1 MAWIFSEFSRAKR
14 RARRK
19 GKSDGR
25 QSIPSLDWNGGP
37 VPYLETL
44 RAQYLVKINN
54 LQLKRWRIEGQ
65 AIRAEEED
73 FAGKTSTQYQVA
85 QLDNERSLYEE
96 HLNKLLREKT
106 GAPEDNPLSIA
117 PRVRHIPAFVYIVAL
132 IFLAVGEYFVTL
144 PATKIILNDDD
155 WQALVITGSF
165 SALSILAAHIVGLT
179 LKIDMD
185 REKPQPPSQKW
196 GALVIFIFLSN
207 VVLLLSAVR
216 SRTVSSVP
224 VKFGLSDKLFGTA
237 LFFVI
242 QMSFILCAIALS
254 YFFHSEIESEIRS
267 TKRKVKRLTRKIRR
281 LTKSLNT
288 PGEGNLTPDKKV
300 ILGHAIDADMRVLTA
315 EYQEICSVY
324 VAANLRA
331 QKVKFTNPGPGLDG
345 PPLMPVA

>member
-1 MAWIFSEFSRAKR
+1 MGWPLSELSRAR
-14 RARRK
+14 RKARRK

-25 QSIPSLDWNGGP
+25 QSLPSVDWNGGP
-37 VPYLETL
+37 VPYLQTL
-44 RAQYLVKINN
+44 HAQYESKIAN
-54 LQLKRWRIEGQ
+54 LNLKRWKIEGQ
-65 AIRAEEED
+65 AIRSGEED
-73 FAGKTSTQYQVA
+73 FAGKKSTEYQVE
-85 QLDNERSLYEE
+85 QLEAERSLYDE
-96 HLNKLLREKT
+96 HLKKLLIEKT

-117 PRVRHIPAFVYIVAL
+117 PRVRHIPGFIYFFAL

-155 WQALVITGSF
+155 WQAWVITGSF
-165 SALSILAAHIVGLT
+165 SALSILAAHLIGLT

-185 REKPQPPSQKW
+185 RERPQPPSQKW
-196 GALVIFIFLSN
+196 GALLIFIFLTN

-224 VKFGLSDKLFGTA
+224 VKFGLSDKLFGTL

-267 TKRKVKRLTRKIRR
+267 TKRKVRRMTRRIRS

-288 PGEGNLTPDKKV
+288 PGEGNLTPDKKIV
-300 ILGHAIDADMRVLTA
+300 LGHAIEADLKVLAA
-315 EYQEICSVY
+315 EYYELCSVY
-324 VAANLRA
+324 IAANLRA
-331 QKVKFTNPGPGLDG
+331 QKVKFTNPGPGLTE
-345 PPLMPVA
+345 PPLMPVS